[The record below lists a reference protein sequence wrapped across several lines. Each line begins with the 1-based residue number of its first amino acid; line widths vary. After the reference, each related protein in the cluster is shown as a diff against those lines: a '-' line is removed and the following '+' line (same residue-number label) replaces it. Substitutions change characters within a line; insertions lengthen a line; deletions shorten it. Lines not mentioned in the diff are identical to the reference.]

1 LTSFTN
7 KRNMQT
13 YQSSGAFSGLGRAG
27 KENHMRI
34 RDIHPHLSGTQSK
47 LSRRLFFGAA
57 SAGTT
62 LGAADLQQ
70 IESEDN
76 REQSREFRPNPIPNG
91 IAPLA
96 PFGIFIHHFPVS
108 PGAPLAN
115 INDPSNITDFRGFVG
130 VTRIRGGGVGTDT
143 VTGAMTNL
151 AFQADMGFNQGHFVG
166 TDGRRHE
173 GSFAFV

>member
-1 LTSFTN
+1 
-7 KRNMQT
+7 
-13 YQSSGAFSGLGRAG
+13 
-27 KENHMRI
+27 MRI
-34 RDIHPHLSGTQSK
+34 RDIHPHFSRTQSK
-47 LSRRLFFGAA
+47 LSRRLFFSAA
-57 SAGTT
+57 ATAGTT
-62 LGAADLQQ
+62 LGAGGLQR
-70 IESEDN
+70 IESEGN
-76 REQSREFRPNPIPNG
+76 REHSREFGPNPIPNG

-96 PFGIFIHHFPVS
+96 PFGIFIHHFPVT

-166 TDGRRHE
+166 TDGRQHE